1 MAKLKLINMEDVP
14 VQTVDWLWYPYIPY
28 GKITIIEG
36 DPAEGKTTLA
46 LQLAAI
52 LSNGERPPCDELERE
67 IKPIQVIYQTAEDGL
82 EDTIKPRL
90 VAAGADCTNIKVI
103 DESEAA
109 LDMLDQRIEQA
120 LLATGARVIILDPIQ
135 AYVGARINMNNAN
148 EVRSTLSHIGKIA
161 EKYHCAVL
169 LVGHINKSQGSKSM
183 YRGLGSIDFQAT
195 ARSVLIVGR
204 VKDDPQTRVV
214 VHCKSSLAP
223 EGDPIA
229 FELNKET
236 GFHWIGHYDITVDDL
251 LNGTIREKK
260 SEQAENLLREMLT
273 DAKCPQQVLV
283 KKAQLLGISKR
294 VLDEAKK
301 TLGVKSVKDGGQW
314 YWTVLA
320 EP

>member
-1 MAKLKLINMEDVP
+1 
-14 VQTVDWLWYPYIPY
+14 
-28 GKITIIEG
+28 
-36 DPAEGKTTLA
+36 
-46 LQLAAI
+46 
-52 LSNGERPPCDELERE
+52 
-67 IKPIQVIYQTAEDGL
+67 
-82 EDTIKPRL
+82 
-90 VAAGADCTNIKVI
+90 
-103 DESEAA
+103 
-109 LDMLDQRIEQA
+109 
-120 LLATGARVIILDPIQ
+120 
-135 AYVGARINMNNAN
+135 
-148 EVRSTLSHIGKIA
+148 
-161 EKYHCAVL
+161 
-169 LVGHINKSQGSKSM
+169 M
-183 YRGLGSIDFQAT
+183 YRGLGSIDFQAPP
-195 ARSVLIVGR
+195 RSVLIVGR

-283 KKAQLLGISKR
+283 KKVQLLGISKR

-314 YWTVLA
+314 YWTLLA